1 MRWRP
6 GSPSL
11 SALLAVALLAVAGG
25 LAQRWGIASGFDR
38 LVLDTTVRIHR
49 DKYPQPARVDPVIVG
64 INEAFLNSVEE
75 PLALNHVYLS
85 RFLVAMAQ
93 AHPRVIGIDLVLPEK
108 RFQTLALSAQPDLDF
123 HKTLL
128 GALLATSRDI
138 PIVAAKVWDSD
149 RHRFRDIQV
158 DYAAA
163 LAMQESGPA
172 SHASVEFCLDPDGRV
187 RRFPGRDCQ
196 PGATDVT
203 FAGEVAAAMGVR
215 RAWSGLIDYQVGAPF
230 AYVPIQRVLELAERG
245 DSEALRRLFERRAV
259 LLGTVL
265 EDIDLIALPVPLAA
279 WRPGSERVPGVVAHA
294 QIVRDMLGRGFI
306 EEPPA
311 GLMLMLPALF
321 ALFWFGRAVVLKF
334 AVLGIA
340 SIGLLWLCS
349 QMLLS
354 GTWLAPGA
362 MLLTGF
368 AACTGRTALEGWRN
382 WRERRLLGETFAGYV
397 SPSVMSEIMAGGTAA
412 QQQGRKLTVC
422 VLFSDIRNFTTLSE
436 HLPAEEVVALLNRY
450 FARMTAAVHR
460 HGGTVDKFIGDG
472 LMAFFG
478 APNALAWPSRN
489 ALDASH
495 EMLVSLAELNREF
508 AAEGR
513 APLAIG
519 IGLHLGEA
527 VIGNVG
533 SPERNAYT
541 AIGDT
546 VNTAA
551 RLEGLCKA
559 LGYPVLCS
567 DAVASEVG
575 NPPTLIPLGPQP
587 LKGRSAMEVYGWRPL
602 AQNADHTNADE
613 QAAATAA
620 FTAES
625 GIQ

>member
-6 GSPSL
+6 GSPSV
-11 SALLAVALLAVAGG
+11 SALLAVALLTVAGG
-25 LAQRWGIASGFDR
+25 LAQYWGIASAFDR
-38 LVLDTTVRIHR
+38 VLLDTAVRFHR
-49 DKYPQPARVDPVIVG
+49 AEHPQPARADPVIVG

-85 RFLVAMAQ
+85 RFLAAMAQ

-108 RFQTLALSAQPDLDF
+108 RFQTLALAAQPDLDF

-128 GALLATSRDI
+128 AALLATSRDI

-158 DYAAA
+158 DYAAV
-163 LAMQESGPA
+163 LAMQESGAA
-172 SHASVEFCLDPDGRV
+172 SHASVEFCYDPDGRV

-203 FAGEVAAAMGVR
+203 FAGEVAAAMGAR

-230 AYVPIQRVLELAERG
+230 AYVPIQRVLALAERG
-245 DSEALRRLFERRAV
+245 DSAALRSLFEGRAV

-265 EDIDLIALPVPLAA
+265 DDIDLIALPIPLAA
-279 WRPGSERVPGVVAHA
+279 WRPGAERVPGVVAHA
-294 QIVRDMLGRGFI
+294 QIVRDMLGGGFI
-306 EEPPA
+306 EEPAA
-311 GLMLMLPALF
+311 GLMLVLPAVF
-321 ALFWFGRAVVLKF
+321 ALFWLGRAVVGKF
-334 AVLGIA
+334 AVFA
-340 SIGLLWLCS
+340 VATTALLWLCS

-354 GTWLAPGA
+354 GTWLPPGA
-362 MLLTGF
+362 MLLTGL

-397 SPSVMSEIMAGGTAA
+397 SPSVMTEIMAGRTAA

-478 APNALAWPSRN
+478 APNALAKPSQN

-495 EMLVSLAELNREF
+495 EMLVSLADLNREF

-567 DAVASEVG
+567 DVVARDIG

-587 LKGRSAMEVYGWRPL
+587 LKGRSAIEVYGWRPL
-602 AQNADHTNADE
+602 AQNADHTNPKE
-613 QAAATAA
+613 QAAVPAA
-620 FTAES
+620 LT
-625 GIQ
+625 GV

>member
-6 GSPSL
+6 GSPSV
-11 SALLAVALLAVAGG
+11 STLLAVALLAVAGG
-25 LAQRWGIASGFDR
+25 LAQHWAIASAFDR
-38 LVLDTTVRIHR
+38 MLLDTAVRFHR
-49 DKYPQPARVDPVIVG
+49 AEHPQPAQIDPVIVG

-85 RFLVAMAQ
+85 RFLGAMAL
-93 AHPRVIGIDLVLPEK
+93 AHPRVIGVDLVLPEK
-108 RFQTLALSAQPDLDF
+108 RFQTLALAGQPDLDF

-128 GALLATSRDI
+128 AALLATSRDI

-158 DYAAA
+158 DYAAV
-163 LAMQESGPA
+163 LAMQDSGAA
-172 SHASVEFCLDPDGRV
+172 SHASVEFCYDPDGRV
-187 RRFPGRDCQ
+187 RRFPGRECQ
-196 PGATDVT
+196 PGAADVT
-203 FAGEVAAAMGVR
+203 FAGEVAAAMGMKR
-215 RAWSGLIDYQVGAPF
+215 PWGGLIDYQVGAPF
-230 AYVPIQRVLELAERG
+230 GYVPIQQVLALAERG
-245 DSEALRRLFERRAV
+245 DSAALRRLFEGRAV

-279 WRPGSERVPGVVAHA
+279 WRPGLERVPGVVAHA
-294 QIVRDMLGRGFI
+294 QLVRDMLGRGFI
-306 EEPPA
+306 HEPPA
-311 GLMLMLPALF
+311 GWMLVLPAVF

-334 AVLGIA
+334 ALFGIA
-340 SIGLLWLCS
+340 ALGLLWLCS

-354 GTWLAPGA
+354 GTWLPPGA
-362 MLLTGF
+362 MLFTGL
-368 AACTGRTALEGWRN
+368 AAFTGRTALEGWRT
-382 WRERRLLGETFAGYV
+382 WRERRRLGETFAGYV
-397 SPSVMSEIMAGGTAA
+397 SPSVMSEIMEGGTAA

-450 FARMTAAVHR
+450 FARMTAVVHR
-460 HGGTVDKFIGDG
+460 NGGTVDKFIGDG

-478 APNALAWPSRN
+478 APNALPSPSEN
-489 ALDASH
+489 ALAASH

-567 DAVASEVG
+567 DVVARDVG

-587 LKGRSAMEVYGWRPL
+587 LKGRSAIEVYGWRPL
-602 AQNADHTNADE
+602 AQNADHTNPKE
-613 QAAATAA
+613 QAAVPAA
-620 FTAES
+620 LTGA
-625 GIQ
+625 